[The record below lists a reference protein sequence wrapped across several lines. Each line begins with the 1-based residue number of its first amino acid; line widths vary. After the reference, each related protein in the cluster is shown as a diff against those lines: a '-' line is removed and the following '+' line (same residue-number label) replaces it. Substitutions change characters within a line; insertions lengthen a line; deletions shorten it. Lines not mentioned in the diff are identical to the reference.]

1 VLRQRG
7 SWKNGNL
14 GSGVSRQLF
23 YSGLERLREKTDE
36 SREQSVDT
44 TYDQDE
50 GHDVGDHML
59 HDEGPVQTGTF

>member
-1 VLRQRG
+1 M
-7 SWKNGNL
+7 
-14 GSGVSRQLF
+14 SRQLF